1 MAADVLVSRDFE
13 IIAGRALGRKD
24 AAGRKHRAIGC
35 HFRADSPANRC
46 GAAARAVG

>member
-35 HFRADSPANRC
+35 HSKRC